1 MSGPQTI
8 CRSGKI
14 HLCELKAEISK
25 YRVAPGAMRME
36 KTQHLQHLW
45 VSDDQLLQTPQAQ
58 TYTKGSFFSVP
69 AILNKPLVH

>member
-1 MSGPQTI
+1 MSEPRTI

-14 HLCELKAEISK
+14 HFCELRAEISK
-25 YRVAPGAMRME
+25 YRVAPGAMRIE

-45 VSDDQLLQTPQAQ
+45 VSDDQLLQAPQAQ

-69 AILNKPLVH
+69 AILHKPLVH